1 MQLSAFKV
9 LRKNFLVEKIFKML
23 LCLYQQSQETLVM
36 PMEIFVSARVGLAAL
51 GGVRIALDL
60 GLHSTLFYFYPSL
73 VCETLEGEIL
83 PWRYVC
89 GLAEF
94 LN

>member
-1 MQLSAFKV
+1 
-9 LRKNFLVEKIFKML
+9 
-23 LCLYQQSQETLVM
+23 
-36 PMEIFVSARVGLAAL
+36 MEIFVSARVGLATL
-51 GGVRIALDL
+51 GGVRIAFDL

-89 GLAEF
+89 CLAEF
-94 LN
+94 EFLRRRGDSKSQEVTRLWICGRSVSVLPDFSRF